1 VTGRVARHAFLVV
14 SCAVTAFP
22 LFWAVVTSL
31 KPTGDLYGTLPL
43 PVPATLEHYRVA
55 VTGFPVL
62 RLLGNTLVTAAA
74 VTAGQV
80 ALAVLAAYALVR
92 LDVRHRR
99 AVLAVFTVA
108 LLVPA
113 QTLIVPQFLAVSWS
127 GLLNTYAGLVLPQ
140 LGGVALAVLL
150 LRQHVAALPP
160 SLFAA
165 ARLDG
170 ATPSETLR
178 HLVVPMLVPG
188 IGAVSVLTFITTWNE
203 YLWPTLVAPA
213 PARQLIQPG
222 LASFGNAEGAD
233 PGPLLAAA
241 VLTTL
246 PVLAVYAVTARRVTA
261 AFLTPGDR

>member
-1 VTGRVARHAFLVV
+1 MSRVVRHAFLVAA
-14 SCAVTAFP
+14 CAVTAFP
-22 LFWAVVTSL
+22 LFWAVVTSF
-31 KPTGDLYGTLPL
+31 KPSGDLYGTLPL
-43 PVPATLEHYRVA
+43 PAPATLEHYRVA
-55 VTGFPVL
+55 VVGFPVL
-62 RLLGNTLVTAAA
+62 RLLGNTLVTAAG

-80 ALAVLAAYALVR
+80 ALAVLAGYALAR

-113 QTLIVPQFLAVSWS
+113 QTLIVPQFLAVSRA

-160 SLFAA
+160 TLFAA

-170 ATPSETLR
+170 ATPAETLR
-178 HLVVPMLVPG
+178 HVVLPMLAPG

-203 YLWPTLVAPA
+203 YLWPTLVAPS
-213 PARQLIQPG
+213 PVRQLIQPG

-246 PVLAVYAVTARRVTA
+246 PVLAVYAVAARRVTA